1 MIFIEFSR
9 GSSSYEDFKKKIS
22 LKFLGIDYTQKAI
35 HLLEFT
41 VAEDYMR
48 NKKLDVSAAN
58 ISNLLQLLVHI
69 EKKICFWMSIMIIS
83 SSGVKTNL
91 HNH

>member
-1 MIFIEFSR
+1 MDFFVQFIEFSR

-35 HLLEFT
+35 HPLEFT

-58 ISNLLQLLVHI
+58 KSNLLQL
-69 EKKICFWMSIMIIS
+69 EKKFVFGCQS
-83 SSGVKTNL
+83 
-91 HNH
+91 